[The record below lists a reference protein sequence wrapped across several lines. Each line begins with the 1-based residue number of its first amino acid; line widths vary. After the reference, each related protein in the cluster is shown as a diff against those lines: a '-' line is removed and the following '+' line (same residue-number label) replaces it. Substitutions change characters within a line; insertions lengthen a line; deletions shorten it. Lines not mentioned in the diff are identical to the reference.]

1 MGHVLDLSFM
11 FFQAILLFLAT
22 LLGGLVVLL
31 MPRFGPA
38 AFRLV
43 LAFTGSYLFS
53 IIFLHLLPD
62 LFSWHASATRMGLYV
77 LLGFFLQLFLEFFS
91 KGVEHGHL
99 YEEGHEVQLR
109 GLSPLALLA
118 ALCIHAFMDGVILGP
133 VFSLASH
140 DAHDALHA
148 HHTHSPY
155 RLLVGMVLHKV
166 SEAFALVTVL
176 RKLGQQRASILLY
189 MLCVA
194 LASPL
199 GLWLSVHGS
208 QYFFLTSE
216 GLVSLA
222 AVAGGSFLYIATTI
236 FFEAIPHDQL
246 NAARLAA
253 TLAGAG
259 LVVCLEF
266 LL

>member
-1 MGHVLDLSFM
+1 M
-11 FFQAILLFLAT
+11 FFQAVLLFLAT

-43 LAFTGSYLFS
+43 LAFTGSYLFA
-53 IIFLHLLPD
+53 IIFLHILPD
-62 LFSWHASATRMGLYV
+62 LFSLHTSLYTSATQMGLYV

-109 GLSPLALLA
+109 GLSPLPLLVA
-118 ALCIHAFMDGVILGP
+118 FCIHAFMDGVILNP
-133 VFSLASH
+133 VFSFASPH
-140 DAHDALHA
+140 V
-148 HHTHSPY
+148 SYVYYEYNPY
-155 RLLVGMVLHKV
+155 RLLVGMILHKA

-176 RKLGQQRASILLY
+176 RKLVRRKGSIFLYLVCAS
-189 MLCVA
+189 
-194 LASPL
+194 LAAPL
-199 GLWLSVHGS
+199 GLWLSAHGS
-208 QYFFLTSE
+208 QYLSLTNDE
-216 GLVSLA
+216 WLVALT
-222 AVAGGSFLYIATTI
+222 AVAGGGFLYIAMTI
-236 FFEAIPHDQL
+236 FLEAIPHDQL